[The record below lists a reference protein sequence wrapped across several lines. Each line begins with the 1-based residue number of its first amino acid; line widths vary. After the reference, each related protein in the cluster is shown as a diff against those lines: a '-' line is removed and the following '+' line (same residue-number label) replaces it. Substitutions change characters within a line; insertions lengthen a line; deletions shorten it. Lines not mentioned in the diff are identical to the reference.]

1 MVHQRRFELPRP
13 KARAP
18 QARVSTV
25 PPLVHF
31 DNLKG
36 LSEPVYEE
44 LEWHY
49 TTLSLFSS

>member
-1 MVHQRRFELPRP
+1 
-13 KARAP
+13 
-18 QARVSTV
+18 
-25 PPLVHF
+25 VHF